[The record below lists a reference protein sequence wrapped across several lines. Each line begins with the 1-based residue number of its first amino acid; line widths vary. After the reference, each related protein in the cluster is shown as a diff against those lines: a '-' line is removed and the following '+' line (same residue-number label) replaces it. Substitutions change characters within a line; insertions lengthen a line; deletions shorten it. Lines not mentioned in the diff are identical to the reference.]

1 MRAGR
6 GRGIK
11 KLEDTF
17 MPLLLQPAM
26 EKLLDGRQFPP
37 YFSFFI
43 KAQLQQYF
51 CIVIVVAV
59 VAKDAFIQT
68 KAKPNDFKALD
79 YVKKKGPKGPFF
91 TEFVTKE
98 LCSTS
103 ITWIDYGQIFSH
115 MLTR

>member
-1 MRAGR
+1 MG
-6 GRGIK
+6 GSS
-11 KLEDTF
+11 L
-17 MPLLLQPAM
+17 
-26 EKLLDGRQFPP
+26 P

-79 YVKKKGPKGPFF
+79 YVKKKPQGRVPFF
-91 TEFVTKE
+91 TEFVTKNFV
-98 LCSTS
+98 LC
-103 ITWIDYGQIFSH
+103 Q
-115 MLTR
+115 